1 MEKELK
7 TKARREAKGLN
18 IASGLSLTSFIFA
31 TLFKSVLVAFI
42 SFGVFT
48 LLFKVKNQLKNVT
61 KD

>member
-7 TKARREAKGLN
+7 TKARRETKGLN
-18 IASGLSLTSFIFA
+18 IASGLSLTAFVFA
-31 TLFKSVLVAFI
+31 ILFKSALVAFI

-48 LLFKVKNQLKNVT
+48 VLFRVKNQLKNVT